1 LILQKIY
8 ISGET
13 FADKKYP
20 PKCSSNKYW
29 QSKFKSNGYF
39 SEGFIAKFNSDGD
52 REWGTYYGGLDDD
65 YITDS
70 QIDSNGLLYVL
81 GISSSSNNIST
92 INTNTLVI
100 LMQIVS

>member
-1 LILQKIY
+1 LLIKNIHPNAHQINIDNPNLSPIY
-8 ISGET
+8 
-13 FADKKYP
+13 
-20 PKCSSNKYW
+20 
-29 QSKFKSNGYF
+29 GYF

-92 INTNTLVI
+92 INTNTPSHSNADSFFKI
-100 LMQIVS
+100 

>member
-1 LILQKIY
+1 MEIEN
-8 ISGET
+8 GELT
-13 FADKKYP
+13 M
-20 PKCSSNKYW
+20 
-29 QSKFKSNGYF
+29 
-39 SEGFIAKFNSDGD
+39 ED
-52 REWGTYYGGLDDD
+52 RDD

>member
-1 LILQKIY
+1 LILQKKFY

-20 PKCSSNKYW
+20 LKCSLNIDNPNLSPIY
-29 QSKFKSNGYF
+29 GYF

-52 REWGTYYGGLDDD
+52 REWGTYGGLDDD

-70 QIDSNGLLYVL
+70 QIDSGLY
-81 GISSSSNNIST
+81 
-92 INTNTLVI
+92 
-100 LMQIVS
+100 MFW